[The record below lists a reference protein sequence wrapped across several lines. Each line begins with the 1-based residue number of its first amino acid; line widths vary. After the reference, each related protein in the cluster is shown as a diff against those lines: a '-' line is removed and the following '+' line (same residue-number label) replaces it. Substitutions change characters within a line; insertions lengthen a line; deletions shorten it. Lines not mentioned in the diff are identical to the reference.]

1 MSSSAKPTP
10 TGEQSSPGI
19 GPESRSTR
27 TFAIS
32 ENQRAEVLLT
42 DHAHQLS
49 GGGGKPGQGYPAILT
64 VTGEQTHALTSEGH
78 NASEDGTG
86 RGTPLIYSQ
95 AGSRAKT
102 SPSPDEE
109 GGSPGSDPACSSSSP
124 GSQGSL
130 FAPEG
135 GCFLRTYP
143 DFFPPTAAGISP
155 SFERRWPT
163 SGSWTGPGECWTHD
177 ASECPSGGGA
187 CSSLRDVLHRGT
199 VPERFSLSP
208 RAAAGI
214 LRRATKRGR
223 TLPPALLAALT
234 ELAST
239 HPDGARRTT

>member
-102 SPSPDEE
+102 SPSPGTGPDSTAQ
-109 GGSPGSDPACSSSSP
+109 GPACSTSSP

-130 FAPEG
+130 FAPEDG
-135 GCFLRTYP
+135 FSLRTYP
-143 DFFPPTAAGISP
+143 DSFPPTAAEISP
-155 SFERRWPT
+155 SFSRRWPN
-163 SGSWTGPGECWTHD
+163 SGSMTSPGECWTHD
-177 ASECPSGGGA
+177 TSECPNGGGPS
-187 CSSLRDVLHRGT
+187 SSLRDVLHRGS
-199 VPERFSLSP
+199 VPEMFSLSP

-223 TLPPALLAALT
+223 TLPASLEAALT
-234 ELAST
+234 VLAER
-239 HPDGARRTT
+239 HEP